1 MHALFSSLIFLV
13 VTGILFF
20 VPGFFLL
27 RAVFGTQKTLSSLET
42 FVLSFGLSI
51 GLINFLML
59 ILGKAGVLFTPL
71 SLIIGIIASLLS
83 VTLFASLV
91 RFVSKKF
98 FPSKKEG
105 LPTEKNTFSK
115 KQLWLF
121 YLLLVLTFA
130 IKVIYLSHAVLPTST
145 DLGHHMYWAKLITET
160 GTLPFY
166 AEQEIIT
173 NDAGNYELSDPKP
186 IADFIIGEHL
196 PFSAISIIGKSD
208 YFSAFPVVFLFLVN
222 ILSLFALIIF
232 TMRLASELRIPT
244 LSQSLFSPQNLAL
257 SALFLFGPLYSLASP
272 QAKFVSGGVVGN
284 TFGNFFIP
292 LILFSYYRAF
302 TEKRPAYLALGFF
315 FTFALAYIHHLS
327 TLVLL
332 FVLIASA
339 LLYIL
344 FNASTVAD
352 TFIAWWRLLFAPAP
366 ILVILFACTFFFGI
380 ALPTYIE
387 THAVDTAIGTPTKTT
402 RTGLSY
408 LQITFSSGEARV
420 ALGMAGIALLLSL
433 AKRKSYAGAFLLG
446 WSLILLTMS
455 LKPGWLFLDIP
466 SNRIGTYLSFPLGVI
481 SAVAL
486 IWIFA
491 SFKKEEGS
499 PKLFPP
505 VLILAFFFTAFVFA
519 SGSGSFDNGQT
530 LLPKSK
536 GLATLQTFHAAQY
549 LAEHN
554 RPTDIILKDHNY
566 ITGDAWMKLFFLR
579 DYFYPL
585 SRGFFKRYEDNPNRE
600 QCTLLMIS
608 TPNTPKGE
616 KCFAETGTNIVVVNP
631 SFDGTQFEKGN
642 KWMRIYT
649 GDTIHI
655 YERK

>member
-257 SALFLFGPLYSLASP
+257 AALFLFGPLYSLASP

-387 THAVDTAIGTPTKTT
+387 THAVDT
-402 RTGLSY
+402 
-408 LQITFSSGEARV
+408 
-420 ALGMAGIALLLSL
+420 
-433 AKRKSYAGAFLLG
+433 
-446 WSLILLTMS
+446 
-455 LKPGWLFLDIP
+455 
-466 SNRIGTYLSFPLGVI
+466 
-481 SAVAL
+481 
-486 IWIFA
+486 
-491 SFKKEEGS
+491 
-499 PKLFPP
+499 
-505 VLILAFFFTAFVFA
+505 
-519 SGSGSFDNGQT
+519 
-530 LLPKSK
+530 
-536 GLATLQTFHAAQY
+536 
-549 LAEHN
+549 
-554 RPTDIILKDHNY
+554 
-566 ITGDAWMKLFFLR
+566 
-579 DYFYPL
+579 
-585 SRGFFKRYEDNPNRE
+585 
-600 QCTLLMIS
+600 
-608 TPNTPKGE
+608 
-616 KCFAETGTNIVVVNP
+616 
-631 SFDGTQFEKGN
+631 
-642 KWMRIYT
+642 
-649 GDTIHI
+649 
-655 YERK
+655 